1 MNLAQKN
8 PNARQEKNVPSP
20 FTGEGQDGGVL
31 RQAFHPHPNPPPS
44 RGRGLFIVGGFTLL
58 ELLVAIGIFALIS
71 GIAYGSLTR
80 LMADRERLQAEQA
93 FWSRL
98 SLTFARME
106 EDLSQARE
114 RSVRDAIGFTQPA
127 FRGQPTDARALAQ
140 PSVEFTRGG
149 VLTFSDGARSDL
161 QRVAYRL
168 VDGTLQRLT
177 WPVLDLGPQT
187 TPAETPLLN
196 DVEEFRVQFCLP
208 PVCADLLDVWPPQ
221 GTNAPPPELL
231 PRGVKVTVTL
241 KERGEFIRWFLVN
254 G

>member
-1 MNLAQKN
+1 
-8 PNARQEKNVPSP
+8 
-20 FTGEGQDGGVL
+20 
-31 RQAFHPHPNPPPS
+31 
-44 RGRGLFIVGGFTLL
+44 
-58 ELLVAIGIFALIS
+58 LVAIGIFALIS
-71 GIAYGSLTR
+71 AIAYGSLTR
-80 LMADRERLQAEQA
+80 LMVDRERLQSEQE
-93 FWSRL
+93 FWRRL

-114 RSVRDAIGFTQPA
+114 RSVRDVIGFTQPA
-127 FRGQPTDARALAQ
+127 FRGQPTDTRALAP

-149 VLTFSDGARSDL
+149 VLTFSGGARSDL

-196 DVEEFRVQFCLP
+196 NVEEFRVRFYAP
-208 PVCADLLDVWPPQ
+208 AGTWLDVWPTEGINDP
-221 GTNAPPPELL
+221 L
-231 PRGVKVTVTL
+231 PRGVEVKMTL
-241 KERGEFIRWFLVN
+241 KGRGEFTRLFLVN

>member
-1 MNLAQKN
+1 MKYC
-8 PNARQEKNVPSP
+8 R
-20 FTGEGQDGGVL
+20 
-31 RQAFHPHPNPPPS
+31 
-44 RGRGLFIVGGFTLL
+44 GFTLL
-58 ELLVAIGIFALIS
+58 ELLVAIGIFAVIS

-80 LMADRERLQAEQA
+80 LMEDRARLQAEQA

-106 EDLSQARE
+106 EDFSQARE
-114 RSVRDAIGFTQPA
+114 RSVRDVIGFTQPA
-127 FRGQPTDARALAQ
+127 FRGQPTDTRALA
-140 PSVEFTRGG
+140 PPNVEFTRGG

-231 PRGVKVTVTL
+231 PRGVKITMTL
-241 KERGEFIRWFLVN
+241 KGRGEFIRLFLVN

>member
-1 MNLAQKN
+1 MKLH
-8 PNARQEKNVPSP
+8 R
-20 FTGEGQDGGVL
+20 
-31 RQAFHPHPNPPPS
+31 
-44 RGRGLFIVGGFTLL
+44 GFTLL
-58 ELLVAIGIFALIS
+58 ELLVAIGIFAVIS

-80 LMADRERLQAEQA
+80 LMDDRARLQAEQA

-106 EDLSQARE
+106 EDFSQARE
-114 RSVRDAIGFTQPA
+114 RSVRDVIGFTQPA
-127 FRGQPTDARALAQ
+127 FRGQPTDTRALAP

-168 VDGTLQRLT
+168 VDSTLQRLT

-187 TPAETPLLN
+187 TPAESPLLN
-196 DVEEFRVQFCLP
+196 DVEEFHVRFYAP
-208 PVCADLLDVWPPQ
+208 AGTWLDVWPTE
-221 GTNAPPPELL
+221 GISDIL
-231 PRGVKVTVTL
+231 PRGVEVKMTL
-241 KERGEFIRWFLVN
+241 KGRGEFTRLFLVN

>member
-1 MNLAQKN
+1 MK
-8 PNARQEKNVPSP
+8 
-20 FTGEGQDGGVL
+20 
-31 RQAFHPHPNPPPS
+31 PH
-44 RGRGLFIVGGFTLL
+44 RGFTLL

-71 GIAYGSLTR
+71 AIAYGSLTR

-98 SLTFARME
+98 SLTFARLE

-114 RSVRDAIGFTQPA
+114 RGVRDVIGFLQPA
-127 FRGQPTDARALAQ
+127 FRGQPTDTRASSP

-168 VDGTLQRLT
+168 DEGTLKRLV

-187 TPAETPLLN
+187 EPVETPLLS
-196 DVEEFRVQFCLP
+196 DVEEFRVRFYAP
-208 PVCADLLDVWPPQ
+208 AGAWLDVWPTEGISDP
-221 GTNAPPPELL
+221 L
-231 PRGVKVTVTL
+231 PRGVEVKITL
-241 KERGEFIRWFLVN
+241 KGRGEFTRLFLVN

>member
-1 MNLAQKN
+1 MK
-8 PNARQEKNVPSP
+8 R
-20 FTGEGQDGGVL
+20 D
-31 RQAFHPHPNPPPS
+31 R
-44 RGRGLFIVGGFTLL
+44 GFTLL

-80 LMADRERLQAEQA
+80 LMADRERLQVEQR

-106 EDLSQARE
+106 EDFSQTRD
-114 RSVRDAIGFTQPA
+114 RSVRNVIGFTQPA
-127 FRGQPTDARALAQ
+127 FLGQPTDTRALA
-140 PSVEFTRGG
+140 PPNVEFTRGG

-187 TPAETPLLN
+187 IPAETPLLN
-196 DVEEFRVQFCLP
+196 DVEEFRVRFYAP
-208 PVCADLLDVWPPQ
+208 AGAWLDVWPTDGITDP
-221 GTNAPPPELL
+221 L
-231 PRGVKVTVTL
+231 PRGVEVEITL
-241 KERGEFIRWFLVN
+241 KGRGEFTRLFLVN

>member
-1 MNLAQKN
+1 MKHH
-8 PNARQEKNVPSP
+8 R
-20 FTGEGQDGGVL
+20 
-31 RQAFHPHPNPPPS
+31 
-44 RGRGLFIVGGFTLL
+44 GFTLL

-80 LMADRERLQAEQA
+80 MMTDRERLQTEQA

-98 SLTFARME
+98 SLTFTRLE

-114 RSVRDAIGFTQPA
+114 RSVRDVIGFTQPA
-127 FRGQPTDARALAQ
+127 FRGQPTDTRALAP
-140 PSVEFTRGG
+140 PSMEFTRGG

-187 TPAETPLLN
+187 EAAETPLLN
-196 DVEEFRVQFCLP
+196 DVEEFRVRFYAP
-208 PVCADLLDVWPPQ
+208 AGAWLDVWPTE
-221 GTNAPPPELL
+221 GISDLL
-231 PRGVKVTVTL
+231 PRGVEVKITL
-241 KERGEFIRWFLVN
+241 KGRGEFTRLFLIN